1 MSDENRPQYFHG
13 TVSRFRRGD
22 VILPSAVTRRSPN
35 FPSETDTDFA
45 YATTDRSNA
54 ADYAEKAWSAQSKGS
69 PRVYRVEPL
78 GSVEEDP
85 QYGPDG
91 HHRGNWE
98 TDVRSKAGFRVMSE
112 HRLPEFADEDDWR

>member
-1 MSDENRPQYFHG
+1 MSEENRSQYFHG

-22 VILPSAVTRRSPN
+22 VILPSAVTRRSPT
-35 FPSETDTDFA
+35 FPADTDTNFA
-45 YATTDRSNA
+45 YATADRSNA
-54 ADYAEKAWSAQSKGS
+54 AAYAEKAWNTQERGV

-78 GSVEEDP
+78 GGVEEDP

-91 HHRGNWE
+91 HRGNYE
-98 TDVRSKAGFRVMSE
+98 GDVRSKAGFRVMSE